1 MKALCIY
8 AGQQAR
14 QRLSQQG
21 LSAAEVGVI
30 PAAAGG
36 PKGLIL
42 GSLDRF
48 IFNEWLP
55 TSQQAVDL
63 VGASIGAWRMATACM
78 PDSQAGLLRL
88 EKDYIHQHY
97 ELRPGEKFPSA
108 QQVSDSFR
116 ENLDVFYGGSIES
129 LLLHP
134 RYRLHVLTSRGKGL
148 LKREH
153 PVLSLLGYGAAF
165 LCNVFHRKAMGA
177 LLERVV
183 FSSSGALPFGA
194 QDYPT
199 RHLSLTPGNFM
210 DVLQA
215 SCAIPF
221 VLKSVHDIEGAPSGA
236 YWDGGITDYHL
247 HLDWK
252 TSASSAKQG
261 GLVLYPHFQKS
272 VVPGWLDKQLKWRHK
287 ATSFLDNTVVLAPNP
302 EWVRTLPNGKLPD
315 RQDFSTYGQD
325 LQSRVKVWL
334 AAVSASE
341 QMADEFAAWL
351 RQPQMSEV
359 QNL

>member
-1 MKALCIY
+1 
-8 AGQQAR
+8 
-14 QRLSQQG
+14 
-21 LSAAEVGVI
+21 
-30 PAAAGG
+30 
-36 PKGLIL
+36 
-42 GSLDRF
+42 
-48 IFNEWLP
+48 
-55 TSQQAVDL
+55 
-63 VGASIGAWRMATACM
+63 
-78 PDSQAGLLRL
+78 
-88 EKDYIHQHY
+88 
-97 ELRPGEKFPSA
+97 
-108 QQVSDSFR
+108 
-116 ENLDVFYGGSIES
+116 
-129 LLLHP
+129 
-134 RYRLHVLTSRGKGL
+134 
-148 LKREH
+148 
-153 PVLSLLGYGAAF
+153 
-165 LCNVFHRKAMGA
+165 
-177 LLERVV
+177 
-183 FSSSGALPFGA
+183 
-194 QDYPT
+194 
-199 RHLSLTPGNFM
+199 M

-287 ATSFLDNTVVLAPNP
+287 TTSFLDNTVVLAPNP
-302 EWVRTLPNGKLPD
+302 EWVKTLPNGKLPD